1 MRHDW
6 GMNGQNVDW
15 RAQDMGR
22 SRDDERGGSMRGRD
36 ADRGWYEQGGGG
48 RGGGWSSR
56 DQERG
61 GREQGGWSGREQ
73 GGGGGRDQGGWSG
86 RDRGGWSGREQE
98 RGWSPRDQ
106 ESERGGM
113 RGQRGMRGDDEM
125 QLQRGEAPL
134 VKVIEVVAQS
144 PHSWEDAT
152 RRALAEASRTIDD
165 IKSIYVKDMQA
176 IVANGRI
183 VEFRLVAKVSFAIR
197 GESRTGR
204 SSGQRDYA

>member
-15 RAQDMGR
+15 RGQDMGR

-36 ADRGWYEQGGGG
+36 ADRGWYDQGGGG
-48 RGGGWSSR
+48 RGGWSSRESERGWSPRESERGWSSR
-56 DQERG
+56 DQE
-61 GREQGGWSGREQ
+61 
-73 GGGGGRDQGGWSG
+73 
-86 RDRGGWSGREQE
+86 
-98 RGWSPRDQ
+98 
-106 ESERGGM
+106 SERGM
-113 RGQRGMRGDDEM
+113 RGMRGDDDLSM
-125 QLQRGEAPL
+125 QRGEAPI

-152 RRALAEASRTIDD
+152 RRALAEASKTIDD

-197 GESRTGR
+197 SDSRSRMR